1 MTSFLGAE
9 IIGSGDRAK
18 AACSRHGEART
29 KAASA
34 DASVLCI
41 PVRAS
46 GGWRLSSGARM
57 LAPRSTSLAL
67 LGPVGWRHDRVIS
80 VSSPQSQ
87 KSNHFFV
94 HSPGQDASGRPLPV
108 SMGRNLISKTCWGF
122 DETRARADETA
133 DRPMRQAHLS
143 NRGHDRG
150 PWKSRGRKSHSQ
162 RSLSLA
168 QNPNFALK
176 IERGQVCG
184 AANVQ

>member
-67 LGPVGWRHDRVIS
+67 LGPVGWRHDRLIS

-122 DETRARADETA
+122 DETRARADEC
-133 DRPMRQAHLS
+133 RQADATGTPIES
-143 NRGHDRG
+143 RPVSQSVISRSRPARIEARG
-150 PWKSRGRKSHSQ
+150 
-162 RSLSLA
+162 
-168 QNPNFALK
+168 NPGGGNPIL
-176 IERGQVCG
+176 
-184 AANVQ
+184 NVR

>member
-1 MTSFLGAE
+1 MQLARGMVRRERKQRAQMPTSSESLSVQAGGGACRAALACLRHARQALRFLG
-9 IIGSGDRAK
+9 
-18 AACSRHGEART
+18 
-29 KAASA
+29 
-34 DASVLCI
+34 
-41 PVRAS
+41 
-46 GGWRLSSGARM
+46 RLAGAM
-57 LAPRSTSLAL
+57 
-67 LGPVGWRHDRVIS
+67 IS

-143 NRGHDRG
+143 NRG

-176 IERGQVCG
+176 IERGQVHVLKYMCVCG
-184 AANVQ
+184 SAANDAAC

>member
-67 LGPVGWRHDRVIS
+67 LGPVGWRHDRLIS

-122 DETRARADETA
+122 DETRARADEC
-133 DRPMRQAHLS
+133 RQADAT
-143 NRGHDRG
+143 GK
-150 PWKSRGRKSHSQ
+150 PIESRPVEIPGEEIPSST
-162 RSLSLA
+162 
-168 QNPNFALK
+168 FA
-176 IERGQVCG
+176 RFSPYP
-184 AANVQ
+184 